1 LPAIAV
7 GQAVMLYL
15 TGPYRWQASSHRD
28 RESVGAPV
36 IARLAA
42 DMHAAIITDFSSA
55 VYAVVITDFSGPM
68 DPMVIAYFACPMN
81 PMIITRFGVGAVA
94 S

>member
-1 LPAIAV
+1 
-7 GQAVMLYL
+7 MLYL

-42 DMHAAIITDFSSA
+42 DMHAAIITDFS
-55 VYAVVITDFSGPM
+55 GPM
-68 DPMVIAYFACPMN
+68 GPMFITYFACTMN
-81 PMIITRFGVGAVA
+81 TMIIASFGVGAVA